1 MYTRKPLP
9 RGFPSFFL
17 FYEVMEEK
25 KMSKTCDGC
34 KNKIYSEEE
43 KMLTVPYV
51 VHQSAAARQER
62 QIRRMWIVVLVLI
75 GALIGTNLAWIIYEA
90 QFETV
95 ETITEEYDIQ
105 QDAEGGN
112 NNSIIN
118 GGSIVNGETEDKV
131 QENNYENP

>member
-1 MYTRKPLP
+1 MT
-9 RGFPSFFL
+9 
-17 FYEVMEEK
+17 
-25 KMSKTCDGC
+25 KTCDGC
-34 KNKIYSEEE
+34 KNKTYSEEE
-43 KMLTVPYV
+43 KIMTVPYI

-62 QIRRMWIVVLVLI
+62 QMRRMWIVILVLI

-105 QDAEGGN
+105 QDAEVGN

-131 QENNYENP
+131 QENNYENL

>member
-9 RGFPSFFL
+9 RGFPLFL
-17 FYEVMEEK
+17 FYEVVEEK
-25 KMSKTCDGC
+25 KMAKTCNNC
-34 KNKIYSEEE
+34 NTAENQNVN
-43 KMLTVPYV
+43 VPYV
-51 VHQSAAARQER
+51 VHESAMARSER
-62 QIRRMWIVVLVLI
+62 HNKRLWIVILVLI
-75 GALIGTNLAWIIYEA
+75 VALIGTNLAWIIYES

-131 QENNYENP
+131 QENNNQNT